1 MDWQE
6 VVKRNS
12 SYEEGSIYILSNK
25 ELPNMF
31 KIGFSNDVEKRAKA
45 LKKATGL
52 KEDFVIEKTW
62 KTKNPYEVE
71 QNIFKSLMMQKND
84 KGVFDSSIQPVYM
97 YTPYINGSTF
107 KEFVRDESLEF
118 FCKRIEKFIQ

>member
-25 ELPNMF
+25 ELPNMY
-31 KIGFSNDVEKRAKA
+31 KIGFSNDVEYRSKA
-45 LKKATGL
+45 LTKSTGL
-52 KEDFVIEKTW
+52 KEDFILEKTW

-71 QNIFKSLMMQKND
+71 QNIFKSLMMGKND
-84 KGVFDSSIQPVYM
+84 KGVFDSSVQPCYM
-97 YTPYINGSTF
+97 YYP
-107 KEFVRDESLEF
+107 
-118 FCKRIEKFIQ
+118 